1 MKKRNIFQNR
11 SQQLLRL
18 FEKAGNRL
26 KMMCVPIDYA
36 KKDHMVMFCN
46 GYGDIMRKPFSVK
59 NTLEGVKYLIDQ
71 VMRSC
76 RQRHIKK
83 EYVFFGGED
92 VNSYA
97 ENFAN
102 ALRTKGFLVA
112 NVNAHD
118 AKKQRENLQA
128 STDRID
134 LMGIAMMLLN
144 LRAKCSPAQ
153 DGIYRN
159 LRTLVRHRKKL
170 VVMKTEV
177 KNRVHTLVDR
187 LFPGFLNEK
196 NTGINAF
203 SKSSLAL
210 MEDRFSA
217 QQIRRRQKSTLIKI
231 LKRCATPDAE
241 KIAAKL
247 HSYVTQVITTPDEYA
262 ATLQL
267 SLQHHIKHYRCL
279 QENIDQLLSEIALVL
294 AQTQAAFLTSIKGV
308 GIVLAAGVS
317 SEIGDPFGQKPLNN
331 LTSYCGIIP
340 RVKQS
345 GGIEGHT
352 HTGRVSKRSNH
363 LLKDYVVQ
371 SAFHIG
377 IRGPQPL
384 LQDYK
389 RRDAAGQHADFGI
402 GRRFLRMAMCLMRSS
417 QVYLPPKLRNPK
429 TQMQERAGYYLTAWP
444 LLRDKWKKA
453 HAHQA
458 AFAKDQPLGQ
468 WRQMV
473 QELYD
478 IKLKL

>member
-1 MKKRNIFQNR
+1 
-11 SQQLLRL
+11 
-18 FEKAGNRL
+18 
-26 KMMCVPIDYA
+26 
-36 KKDHMVMFCN
+36 
-46 GYGDIMRKPFSVK
+46 VK
-59 NTLEGVKYLIDQ
+59 NTLDGVKYLIDQ

-134 LMGIAMMLLN
+134 LMGIATMLLN

-159 LRTLVRHRKKL
+159 LRTLVRYRKKL

-187 LFPGFLNEK
+187 LLPGFLNEK
-196 NTGINAF
+196 NTGIKSF
-203 SKSSLAL
+203 SKSSLFL

-217 QQIRRRQKSTLIKI
+217 QQIRRRQQRTLIKI

-241 KIAAKL
+241 NVAAKL
-247 HSYVTQVITTPDEYA
+247 HSHAAQVITTPDEYA
-262 ATLQL
+262 ATFQL

-279 QENIDQLLSEIALVL
+279 KENIDQLPTEIALLL
-294 AQTQAAFLTSIKGV
+294 AQTQAAFLTSIKAV

-317 SEIGDPFGQKPLNN
+317 SEIGDLSGQKPLNN
-331 LTSYCGIIP
+331 MTSYCGIIP

-345 GGIEGHT
+345 GGVEGHT

-377 IRGPQPL
+377 LRGPQPP

-389 RRDAAGQHADFGI
+389 RREAAGQHADFGI
-402 GRRFLRMAMCLMRSS
+402 GLRFLSMAMCLMQSS
-417 QVYLPPKLRNPK
+417 QVYLPPKLRSSK
-429 TQMQERAGYYLTAWP
+429 AQMQERAGYYLTMWP

-453 HAHQA
+453 HGHQA

-468 WRQMV
+468 WRQVV
-473 QELYD
+473 QELYE

>member
-1 MKKRNIFQNR
+1 MKKKNIFQNR

-36 KKDHMVMFCN
+36 KKDHIVMFCN
-46 GYGDIMRKPFSVK
+46 GHGDIVRKPFSVK
-59 NTLEGVKYLIDQ
+59 NSLEGVKYLIDQ

-83 EYVFFGGED
+83 EHVFFGGED
-92 VNSYA
+92 TNSYA

-102 ALRTKGFLVA
+102 ALRAKDWLVA

-118 AKKQRENLQA
+118 AKKQRDNLQA

-134 LMGIAMMLLN
+134 LMGIATMLLN
-144 LRAKCSPAQ
+144 FRAKCSPAQ
-153 DGIYRN
+153 EGIYRN

-203 SKSSLAL
+203 SKSSLFL

-231 LKRCATPDAE
+231 VKRCATPDAQSV
-241 KIAAKL
+241 AAKL
-247 HSYVTQVITTPDEYA
+247 HSYAAQVITTPDEYA

-279 QENIDQLLSEIALVL
+279 QENIDQLLSEIGLVL
-294 AQTQAAFLTSIKGV
+294 AQTQGAFLTSIKGV

-317 SEIGDPFGQKPLNN
+317 SEIGNPFEQKPLNN

-340 RVKQS
+340 RVNQS

-363 LLKDYVVQ
+363 ILKDYVVQ
-371 SAFHIG
+371 SALQMG
-377 IRGPQPL
+377 LRGPEPL

-389 RRDAAGQHADFGI
+389 RREATGQHAGFGI

-417 QVYLPPKLRNPK
+417 QVYLPPTLRSPQ
-429 TQMQERAGYYLTAWP
+429 TQMQERAGYYLTTWP

-468 WRQMV
+468 WRQVV

>member
-1 MKKRNIFQNR
+1 M
-11 SQQLLRL
+11 
-18 FEKAGNRL
+18 
-26 KMMCVPIDYA
+26 
-36 KKDHMVMFCN
+36 
-46 GYGDIMRKPFSVK
+46 
-59 NTLEGVKYLIDQ
+59 
-71 VMRSC
+71 
-76 RQRHIKK
+76 
-83 EYVFFGGED
+83 
-92 VNSYA
+92 
-97 ENFAN
+97 
-102 ALRTKGFLVA
+102 A

-203 SKSSLAL
+203 SKSSLVL

-241 KIAAKL
+241 KIASKL
-247 HSYVTQVITTPDEYA
+247 HSYSAQVITTPNEYA

-267 SLQHHIKHYRCL
+267 SLEHHIKHFRCL

-308 GIVLAAGVS
+308 GIVLAAGVDVWPTEPPPDS
-317 SEIGDPFGQKPLNN
+317 DLLIKAW
-331 LTSYCGIIP
+331 
-340 RVKQS
+340 RS
-345 GGIEGHT
+345 GEPWIKYRFIHT
-352 HTGRVSKRSNH
+352 PH
-363 LLKDYVVQ
+363 
-371 SAFHIG
+371 SAF
-377 IRGPQPL
+377 
-384 LQDYK
+384 Y
-389 RRDAAGQHADFGI
+389 
-402 GRRFLRMAMCLMRSS
+402 C
-417 QVYLPPKLRNPK
+417 
-429 TQMQERAGYYLTAWP
+429 QEAW
-444 LLRDKWKKA
+444 
-453 HAHQA
+453 
-458 AFAKDQPLGQ
+458 
-468 WRQMV
+468 
-473 QELYD
+473 QELR
-478 IKLKL
+478 IKGAMEVKRVLHGEKPRACVNREWLVNPRYLL

>member
-1 MKKRNIFQNR
+1 
-11 SQQLLRL
+11 
-18 FEKAGNRL
+18 
-26 KMMCVPIDYA
+26 
-36 KKDHMVMFCN
+36 
-46 GYGDIMRKPFSVK
+46 
-59 NTLEGVKYLIDQ
+59 
-71 VMRSC
+71 
-76 RQRHIKK
+76 
-83 EYVFFGGED
+83 
-92 VNSYA
+92 
-97 ENFAN
+97 
-102 ALRTKGFLVA
+102 
-112 NVNAHD
+112 
-118 AKKQRENLQA
+118 
-128 STDRID
+128 
-134 LMGIAMMLLN
+134 
-144 LRAKCSPAQ
+144 
-153 DGIYRN
+153 
-159 LRTLVRHRKKL
+159 
-170 VVMKTEV
+170 MKTEV
-177 KNRVHTLVDR
+177 KNRMHTLVDR

-196 NTGINAF
+196 NTGINPF
-203 SKSSLAL
+203 SKSSLVL

-241 KIAAKL
+241 KIASKL
-247 HSYVTQVITTPDEYA
+247 HSYAAQVVTTPNEYA

-267 SLQHHIKHYRCL
+267 SLQHHITHFRCL
-279 QENIDQLLSEIALVL
+279 QQNIDQLISEIALLL
-294 AQTQAAFLTSIKGV
+294 AQTQGAFLTSIKGV

-317 SEIGDPFGQKPLNN
+317 SEIGNPFEQKPLNN
-331 LTSYCGIIP
+331 LTSYSGIIP

-345 GGIEGHT
+345 GGLEGHT

-363 LLKDYVVQ
+363 ILKDYVVQ
-371 SAFHIG
+371 SALQMG
-377 IRGPQPL
+377 LRGPEPL

-389 RRDAAGQHADFGI
+389 RREAAGQHADFGI

-417 QVYLPPKLRNPK
+417 QVYLPPTLRSPK

>member
-1 MKKRNIFQNR
+1 
-11 SQQLLRL
+11 
-18 FEKAGNRL
+18 
-26 KMMCVPIDYA
+26 
-36 KKDHMVMFCN
+36 
-46 GYGDIMRKPFSVK
+46 
-59 NTLEGVKYLIDQ
+59 
-71 VMRSC
+71 
-76 RQRHIKK
+76 
-83 EYVFFGGED
+83 
-92 VNSYA
+92 
-97 ENFAN
+97 
-102 ALRTKGFLVA
+102 VA

-159 LRTLVRHRKKL
+159 LRTLVRHRRKL

-177 KNRVHTLVDR
+177 KNRVHTLIDR

-196 NTGINAF
+196 NTGINPF
-203 SKSSLAL
+203 SKSSLVL
-210 MEDRFSA
+210 MENRFSA
-217 QQIRRRQKSTLIKI
+217 QQIRRRRQPTLIKI

-241 KIAAKL
+241 NIAAKL
-247 HSYVTQVITTPDEYA
+247 HSYAAQVITTPDEYA

-267 SLQHHIKHYRCL
+267 SLQHHIQHYRCL
-279 QENIDQLLSEIALVL
+279 QENIDQLLSEIALLL
-294 AQTQAAFLTSIKGV
+294 AQTQGAFLTSIKGV

-317 SEIGDPFGQKPLNN
+317 SEIGNPFEQKPLNN

-352 HTGRVSKRSNH
+352 HTGCVSKRSNH
-363 LLKDYVVQ
+363 LLKDSVVQ
-371 SAFHIG
+371 SAFQMG
-377 IRGPQPL
+377 NRGPEPL

-389 RRDAAGQHADFGI
+389 RREASGQHADFGI

-417 QVYLPPKLRNPK
+417 QVYMPPKLRSPK
-429 TQMQERAGYYLTAWP
+429 TQMHERAGYYLTAWP

-468 WRQMV
+468 WRQIV
-473 QELYD
+473 QELYE

>member
-1 MKKRNIFQNR
+1 
-11 SQQLLRL
+11 
-18 FEKAGNRL
+18 
-26 KMMCVPIDYA
+26 
-36 KKDHMVMFCN
+36 
-46 GYGDIMRKPFSVK
+46 
-59 NTLEGVKYLIDQ
+59 
-71 VMRSC
+71 
-76 RQRHIKK
+76 
-83 EYVFFGGED
+83 
-92 VNSYA
+92 
-97 ENFAN
+97 
-102 ALRTKGFLVA
+102 
-112 NVNAHD
+112 
-118 AKKQRENLQA
+118 
-128 STDRID
+128 
-134 LMGIAMMLLN
+134 MGIATMLLN

-153 DGIYRN
+153 EGIYRN

-203 SKSSLAL
+203 SKSSLFL

-231 LKRCATPDAE
+231 VKRCATPDAE
-241 KIAAKL
+241 SVAAKL
-247 HSYVTQVITTPDEYA
+247 HSYAAQVITTPDEYA

-267 SLQHHIKHYRCL
+267 SLQHHIKHFRCL
-279 QENIDQLLSEIALVL
+279 QENIDQLLSEIGLVL
-294 AQTQAAFLTSIKGV
+294 AQTQGAFLTSIKGV

-317 SEIGDPFGQKPLNN
+317 SEIGNPFEQKPLNN

-340 RVKQS
+340 RVNQS

-363 LLKDYVVQ
+363 ILKDYVVQ
-371 SAFHIG
+371 SALQMG
-377 IRGPQPL
+377 LRGPEPL

-389 RRDAAGQHADFGI
+389 RREATGQHAGFGI

-417 QVYLPPKLRNPK
+417 QVYLPPTLRSPQ
-429 TQMQERAGYYLTAWP
+429 TQMQERAGYYLTTWP

-468 WRQMV
+468 WRQVV